1 MKWVLLFAIPVLS
14 WSQNAGE
21 KVFAQSCATGY
32 CHGARGAPAGAPR
45 LAGRGFDQ
53 AYITSTVMRGLPGT
67 AMPAFGTTLSRADLG
82 AVIAYVASLNGIA
95 NPTINLGPGPGAA
108 GPPEIKLSA
117 EAEQGRVLFFDA
129 VRGFARCSTCHEVNG
144 VGISVTTPI
153 SKIPAGA
160 GALRELATP
169 DVQTATVDGE
179 SMPALIV
186 SQGKTHALFYDL
198 TSVPPVL
205 RTVEPGTLKVSE
217 GSGWHHRSVI
227 GAYND
232 AELGVDPYLSC
243 AKRFGPEIAAQRRIS
258 SKAKLGPKPCFSAI
272 EIHSKANGS
281 SRRAWLSGPA
291 STASNTN

>member
-1 MKWVLLFAIPVLS
+1 MKWVLLFAIPALS
-14 WSQNAGE
+14 WSQSAGE
-21 KVFAQSCATGY
+21 KVFSQSCATGY

-53 AYITSTVMRGLPGT
+53 AYITNTVMRGLSGT

-95 NPTINLGPGPGAA
+95 NASVNLGPGPAA
-108 GPPEIKLSA
+108 GPPESKLSA
-117 EAEQGRVLFFDA
+117 EAEQGRALFFDA

-153 SKIPAGA
+153 SKIPADA
-160 GALRELATP
+160 EALHDLATP
-169 DVQTATVDGE
+169 DVQTATVGGDA
-179 SMPALIV
+179 MPALIV

-217 GSGWHHRSVI
+217 GSTWRHQSVI
-227 GAYND
+227 GSYN
-232 AELGVDPYLSC
+232 ATELGSILTYL
-243 AKRFGPEIAAQRRIS
+243 RE
-258 SKAKLGPKPCFSAI
+258 AI
-272 EIHSKANGS
+272 
-281 SRRAWLSGPA
+281 RP
-291 STASNTN
+291 